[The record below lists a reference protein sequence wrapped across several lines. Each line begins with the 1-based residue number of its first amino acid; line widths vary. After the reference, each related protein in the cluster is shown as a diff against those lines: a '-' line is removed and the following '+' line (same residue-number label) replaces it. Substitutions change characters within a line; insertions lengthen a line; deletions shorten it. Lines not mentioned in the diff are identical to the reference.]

1 MQKLTD
7 EIKTILLQKI
17 GERFVSFDAERR
29 EAYDFDGTDMRCL
42 PDVVVEPESAE
53 QVSSLLAIASEFG
66 VPVIPRGTG
75 TGLSGGSLAING
87 GIALSLLRMNKIL
100 DIDNVNMIAIVQPGV
115 INHHLH
121 EALTERGLYYPPDPA
136 SYETS
141 SIGGNIAEDAG
152 GPHCFKY
159 GTTRDYVLG
168 MDVVLPNGK
177 MIQTGVKTRKGVVGY
192 DIHDLMIGS
201 EGTLAVVTEA
211 TLRLIPM
218 PQSVITLMVFY
229 PQISDVIHTLTA
241 LMKKR
246 IVPSTMEFM
255 DASCTELVRDRIPFR
270 IPQESEILLILELD
284 GEEELIARQ
293 VEDVGEVCLEQN
305 AADVLLADSS
315 HKRKGIWDVR
325 RQLRD
330 IIKENMRFRLSEDV
344 VVPIDRIPELVE
356 GCGRI
361 ASEYGLRNYNYGHV
375 GDGNVHVYITSDED
389 SDDVRK
395 KSAAAA
401 EQIFGL
407 ALGLGGT
414 ISGEHGIGVSKKPF
428 IGMELSAESIR
439 LQKMIKNVFDPEN
452 IMNPGK
458 IF

>member
-1 MQKLTD
+1 
-7 EIKTILLQKI
+7 
-17 GERFVSFDAERR
+17 
-29 EAYDFDGTDMRCL
+29 MRCL
-42 PDVVVEPESAE
+42 PDVVVEPENAE
-53 QVSSLLAIASEFG
+53 QVSTLLAIASEYG
-66 VPVIPRGTG
+66 MPVIPRGTG

-87 GIALSLLRMNKIL
+87 GIALSLLRMNKIIE
-100 DIDNVNMIAIVQPGV
+100 IDNVNMIAVVQPGV

-121 EALTERGLYYPPDPA
+121 DALTERGLYYPPDPA

-159 GTTRDYVLG
+159 GTTRDYVLR
-168 MDVVLPNGK
+168 MEVVLPNGK
-177 MIQTGVKTRKGVVGY
+177 MIRTGVKTRKGVVGY

-201 EGTLAVVTEA
+201 EGTLGVVTEA

-229 PQISDVIHTLTA
+229 PQISDVIQTLTA
-241 LMKKR
+241 LMRKR

-255 DASCTELVRDRIPFR
+255 DASCTELVRDKIPFR
-270 IPQESEILLILELD
+270 IPQESDILLILELD
-284 GEEELIARQ
+284 GEEELISKQ
-293 VEDVGEVCLEQN
+293 VEDVGEICLEKN

-325 RQLRD
+325 RQLRE
-330 IIKENMRFRLSEDV
+330 IIKENMGFRLSEDV
-344 VVPIDRIPELVE
+344 VVPIDKIPELIE

-407 ALGLGGT
+407 ALDLGGT
-414 ISGEHGIGVSKKPF
+414 ISGEHGIGISKMPF
-428 IGMELSAESIR
+428 VGMELSAESIR
-439 LQKMIKNVFDPEN
+439 IQKMIKNVFDPEN